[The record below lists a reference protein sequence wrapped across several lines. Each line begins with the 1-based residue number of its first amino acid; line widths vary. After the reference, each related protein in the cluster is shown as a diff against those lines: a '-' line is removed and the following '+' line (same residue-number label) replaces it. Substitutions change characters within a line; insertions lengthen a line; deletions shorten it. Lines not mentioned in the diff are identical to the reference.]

1 MRHLQPEPAA
11 LEQTRFTT
19 RGLPQSE
26 RLSDWGRA
34 VESICGALH
43 VDCDSDFEGRID
55 LRTIKNLV
63 AARIIHNARSA
74 RRGRHGA
81 RSRDWRAL
89 HVIYQLSGRSSLRQG
104 GREALLLAGEMAM
117 LDSSQPCRLRFEG
130 KNAQI
135 WLQLSEQDLHTH
147 GALVAP
153 QLALTVTGAAA
164 TLIGTTMR
172 TIFADPRAWTELQ
185 KVAIRA
191 SLLSLIAATWCDT
204 EIHTAANNG
213 RESVRPIVHIVQNY
227 ILTHL
232 NSAQLAPESIARS
245 HGLSVRHLHRLFKA
259 TGTSLAH
266 WIRRCRLDRCAADL
280 LDAALATERVT
291 QIAFNWGFNDSAH
304 FSRAFKQ
311 EFGQSP
317 SVFRQDRQI
326 RGSRADHECH
336 RNPKNGAGSQA
347 VR

>member
-1 MRHLQPEPAA
+1 MRRLQPEPAA
-11 LEQTRFTT
+11 AAQSRFMT

-26 RLSDWGRA
+26 RLNGWARA
-34 VESICGALH
+34 IEPICGPLLME
-43 VDCDSDFEGRID
+43 CDSDFEGRID
-55 LRTIKNLV
+55 LRAIKNLM

-74 RRGRHGA
+74 RRGRNGV
-81 RSRDWRAL
+81 RYRNLRAL
-89 HVIYQLSGRSSLRQG
+89 HVIYQLSGRSSIRQG
-104 GREALLLAGEMAM
+104 SREALLLAGEMAM

-147 GALVAP
+147 GALTHP

-172 TIFADPRAWTELQ
+172 TVFADPRAWTDLQ
-185 KVAIRA
+185 KNAIRSA
-191 SLLSLIAATWCDT
+191 LLSLVAATWCGT
-204 EIHTAANNG
+204 EIHPAAKTG

-232 NSAQLAPESIARS
+232 NSTQLAPESIARS
-245 HGLSVRHLHRLFKA
+245 HGISVRHLHRLFKA

-280 LDAALATERVT
+280 LDAAQATERVT

-304 FSRAFKQ
+304 FSRAFKE

-317 SVFRQDRQI
+317 SVFRQDRQT
-326 RGSRADHECH
+326 R
-336 RNPKNGAGSQA
+336 
-347 VR
+347 